1 MIYDEFRAASVLPQS
16 LHEALKAQFEVT
28 RSTQLGAKRAVQSC
42 VISIRH
48 EKFHMTREGQL
59 GAKRAVQ
66 SYAKYA
72 VRHEESRVARI
83 GHSGAK
89 RIRDS
94 SATLFYHIFLNTSR

>member
-1 MIYDEFRAASVLPQS
+1 MIYDEFRAASVCRK
-16 LHEALKAQFEVT
+16 ACMKLKKCSSKLRKV
-28 RSTQLGAKRAVQSC
+28 RSSKLC
-42 VISIRH
+42 ELSIRH

-94 SATLFYHIFLNTSR
+94 SAMLFYHIFLNTSR